1 MRRSGYLRATDN
13 TDNTI
18 KRRSGYIKAKGYVKM
33 DGKEDDIS
41 PNRKSKR
48 NKAPVDKYQPG
59 MEDNRGTSKKK
70 KGKEKGNKET
80 SNQKQA
86 AVEPT
91 EEDKSYVKMPYSQ
104 RPTQA
109 LMAVGLKISHS
120 TCLIGKQKENIV
132 PGNC

>member
-1 MRRSGYLRATDN
+1 
-13 TDNTI
+13 
-18 KRRSGYIKAKGYVKM
+18 M
-33 DGKEDDIS
+33 DGKEDDKLG
-41 PNRKSKR
+41 PGGNNRKSSR
-48 NKAPVDKYQPG
+48 ARAPVDKFQPG
-59 MEDNRGTSKKK
+59 MEDKDRGATKKK
-70 KGKEKGNKET
+70 KVKEKGNREVTKE
-80 SNQKQA
+80 SGNQKQA

>member
-1 MRRSGYLRATDN
+1 MRRSGYLGA

-18 KRRSGYIKAKGYVKM
+18 KRRSGCIKAKGYVKM
-33 DGKEDDIS
+33 NRKEDDTS
-41 PNRKSKR
+41 PNRKSTRK
-48 NKAPVDKYQPG
+48 KAAVNHFQPG
-59 MEDNRGTSKKK
+59 MEDNKGTTKKK
-70 KGKEKGNKET
+70 KGKEKGNKE
-80 SNQKQA
+80 SGNQKQA

-91 EEDKSYVKMPYSQ
+91 EEDNSYVKMPYSQ